1 MSEGKDDEAYPP
13 GWSPREASAAAAELE
28 AGSDGGDNGG
38 GGDGG
43 GDGGGGAA
51 AAAPPQR
58 SLAAL
63 LAREEKSSDVRP
75 LLVEVADFFNKQRF
89 DPDGT
94 GGGLELIF
102 SDFIDSHC
110 AAFEGEAPL
119 PVAQDEQVDLG
130 DGSGMSLEFSALH
143 EQYLQKFEDSCSW
156 AIEVNQGS
164 AKKFYDECE
173 QAMQGNLPEEFA
185 GHGDVDNVYQW
196 FIDAMMAAMD
206 YAKFY
211 RVMVGAAHAQKMKR
225 VRALQKKK

>member
-1 MSEGKDDEAYPP
+1 MSEGKDDAEEPYPP
-13 GWSPREASAAAAELE
+13 GWSPREQSAAAAEFE
-28 AGSDGGDNGG
+28 AEDDGGGSAGNGG
-38 GGDGG
+38 GGAGG
-43 GDGGGGAA
+43 P

-58 SLAAL
+58 SLEAL
-63 LAREEKSSDVRP
+63 LAREEKATDVRP

-110 AAFEGEAPL
+110 SAFENEAPL
-119 PVAQDEQVDLG
+119 PVNQDEQVDLG
-130 DGSGMSLEFSALH
+130 DGSGMSLEFSTLH
-143 EQYLQKFEDSCSW
+143 EKYLQKFEESCAW

-164 AKKFYDECE
+164 DKKFFDEC
-173 QAMQGNLPEEFA
+173 QRAMAGDMPEEFA
-185 GHGDVDNVYQW
+185 GGHGDVDNAYQW

-211 RVMVGAAHAQKMKR
+211 RIMVGAAHAQKMKR